1 MQKWCVQLTHHFCT
15 VHCPNHPKSLPN
27 VNILLPGL
35 QRLQRGKNNC
45 RNTLPGGLKG
55 GTRWI
60 QVAFP
65 KRRQHS
71 FAIYV
76 LGRSL
81 SSAALDHCAVDLW
94 LEQGAF
100 SPFSFKI
107 NIPVAFCEVLMGSD
121 ISLPWVHLALTLPRM
136 QLGRTSM
143 IEQINS
149 PKLHCVRKTKQV
161 CFALQTQCVVHEAC
175 PISSALTTRQWPSCK
190 TFLFNIQTG

>member
-1 MQKWCVQLTHHFCT
+1 MVRLST

-45 RNTLPGGLKG
+45 RNTLPGRLKG

-161 CFALQTQCVVHEAC
+161 CFANAMCCT
-175 PISSALTTRQWPSCK
+175 
-190 TFLFNIQTG
+190 